1 MKKTKDVEKMDV
13 ERIYSELKRRK
24 LSNTA
29 PRFRLPYSTAKVY
42 ELIYAAVRAEVECR
56 SRKFDL
62 DVATQAN
69 IQDVAQWLTGSDST
83 FGLYICGL
91 VGVGKTTLARALQQV
106 YYYINEEAAVADK
119 RGLFPVPGYQFI
131 ASKDLV
137 LLAKAYNAPTKENE
151 HARKQYLGL
160 LQTEVLCIDDLGC
173 EPRESMH
180 YGDFVTAST
189 DVINYRYDKQLC
201 TIVTSNLAPHEIV
214 ERYDERFADR
224 FREMMHL
231 VNYESATQWRKQTQ
245 AS

>member
-1 MKKTKDVEKMDV
+1 M
-13 ERIYSELKRRK
+13 
-24 LSNTA
+24 
-29 PRFRLPYSTAKVY
+29 
-42 ELIYAAVRAEVECR
+42 
-56 SRKFDL
+56 
-62 DVATQAN
+62 ATQAN
-69 IQDVAQWLTGSDST
+69 IQDVAQWLTSADST

-91 VGVGKTTLARALQQV
+91 VGVGKTTLAKALQQV

-119 RGLFPVPGYQFI
+119 LGLFPVPGYQFVS
-131 ASKDLV
+131 SKDLV
-137 LLAKAYNAPTKENE
+137 LMAKAYNAPTKENE
-151 HARKQYLGL
+151 HTRKQYLGL

-180 YGDFVTAST
+180 YGDFVTASM

-201 TIVTSNLAPHEIV
+201 TIVTSNLGPNKIV

-231 VNYESATQWRKQTQ
+231 VNYGNATQWRKQTQ